1 MLGSGVPAAGG
12 PGTEGRAG
20 LWLSVVTYSR
30 PVHRTPD
37 ICRVREGGA
46 GVLGKYRRLP
56 REPTGT
62 PVPWRCAGGCE
73 SPDGRGPCPCLG
85 GGFLWLTLRSS
96 C

>member
-1 MLGSGVPAAGG
+1 MGSGVPAAGG

-30 PVHRTPD
+30 PVHGTPD

-56 REPTGT
+56 
-62 PVPWRCAGGCE
+62 
-73 SPDGRGPCPCLG
+73 
-85 GGFLWLTLRSS
+85 
-96 C
+96 